1 MSPNETEN
9 FWFTS
14 SDGVDFRFDTE
25 EKIKNN
31 LEYDLLTTDWILEKV
46 RDSGDYAQ
54 NLYAALCNNKFQ
66 KIDLMCFLKDQ
77 NCSYSWRRSGGIIA
91 NMRQEGDYTVWY
103 CSGMIPPDPNWL
115 CGMEFWF
122 GDGYVNEGV
131 VTDEIRKDLE
141 KLGWRVI

>member
-1 MSPNETEN
+1 
-9 FWFTS
+9 
-14 SDGVDFRFDTE
+14 
-25 EKIKNN
+25 
-31 LEYDLLTTDWILEKV
+31 LTTDWILEKV

-103 CSGMIPPDPNWL
+103 CSGM
-115 CGMEFWF
+115 GVWF
-122 GDGYVNEGV
+122 DGESVNEGV
-131 VTDEIRKDLE
+131 VTDEIKEDLE

>member
-1 MSPNETEN
+1 MSPNDTEN

-91 NMRQEGDYTVWY
+91 NMRQEGDYTDWY
-103 CSGMIPPDPNWL
+103 CSGM
-115 CGMEFWF
+115 GFWF
-122 GDGYVNEGV
+122 DGGDVNEGV
-131 VTDEIRKDLE
+131 VTDEIREDLE